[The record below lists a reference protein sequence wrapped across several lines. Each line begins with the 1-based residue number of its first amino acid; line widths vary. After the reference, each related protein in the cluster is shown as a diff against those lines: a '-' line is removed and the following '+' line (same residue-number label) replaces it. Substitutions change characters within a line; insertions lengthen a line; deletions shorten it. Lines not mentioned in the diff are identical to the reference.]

1 MKIVN
6 AKNFTISQVLGGN
19 LPNMSDTIKGWFQPL
34 TFEYV
39 TRTLDENG
47 IWHNEEEQIIRTLG
61 VVQPPRDIDLKIL
74 PEGTWNWEWQMLHC
88 LPDVVLEV
96 DQFVIY
102 DGVKYKVM
110 AVKPWQ
116 KYGYRRYTLLEAF
129 RAEQIE
135 TIGG

>member
-6 AKNFTISQVLGGN
+6 ANKYTISQIMGGN
-19 LPNMSDTIKGWFQPL
+19 LPNMSETIKSWFQPL
-34 TFEYV
+34 TFQYV
-39 TRTLDENG
+39 TRTLDDDG
-47 IWHNEEEQIIRTLG
+47 IWHNDDTQTINTQG

-102 DGVKYKVM
+102 GGVEYKVM

-116 KYGYRRYTLLEAF
+116 KYGYRRYFLLEAF
-129 RAEQIE
+129 RAEQIG
-135 TIGG
+135 TISG